1 MADTIISRLLLGLDT
16 KEFRNGIRTADREL
30 QNFSKN
36 IQNIGNVIGASFAV
50 SIIQDFT
57 MEAVKMGDQLTAAQQ
72 GFKRF
77 GDDQA
82 LEGLR
87 KSTKGLVSD
96 LQLMQQSI
104 QAGNFGIPIQELG
117 NLFAF
122 AQQRAKETGQ
132 EVDYLTQS
140 IVTGI
145 GRKSPLILDNL
156 GISAVQ
162 LREKLGGVSAEAAS
176 IAEVTKAVGE
186 IASEELAKMGS
197 SADDTTTKTKQ
208 LATAWENWKAKAGQA
223 ISENTNEISKFA
235 IQMQFIA
242 DVVKTVYPGVL
253 NKFFFGQ
260 ETPGT
265 FQSAMDSVTQTIEQQ
280 NRALEDT
287 KRIYEVFNPT
297 VVKNV
302 TTLVTLREKLKELQ
316 EQFEN
321 VDVSTAKFKDLR
333 KEIELLQARIN
344 SLTKPVEGMMPKTE
358 TINLVSKGLNEVGN
372 SVAGMQIQVQKAIPS
387 INDLNT
393 VYVDL
398 NRQQKI
404 FNELGGT
411 MGRILSESF
420 NAALVNGES
429 FFKTFIHGLKQ
440 MVAQIMATAAAAAA
454 LAIALMALGIP
465 GVKGLNFGQTF
476 SGLYKAMGGVGGQF
490 LEMGSSVP
498 SMVGAGAG
506 MIGGGGLGGG
516 RTVLRGNDIFV
527 SNSRTNFDISRIG
540 G

>member
-36 IQNIGNVIGASFAV
+36 LQNIGNVIGASFAV
-50 SIIQDFT
+50 SVIQDFAF
-57 MEAVKMGDQLTAAQQ
+57 EAVKLGDQLSAATV
-72 GFKRF
+72 GFERF
-77 GDDQA
+77 GDAADMEA
-82 LEGLR
+82 LR
-87 KSTKGLVSD
+87 KATKGMVTD
-96 LQLMQQSI
+96 VQLMQQSI

-117 NLFAF
+117 TLFAF

-176 IAEVTKAVGE
+176 IGDVTKAVAE
-186 IASEELAKMGS
+186 IATEELAKMGS

-223 ISENTNEISKFA
+223 ISESTNQVSDFA
-235 IQMQFIA
+235 IQLQFIV
-242 DVVKTVYPGVL
+242 DVVKAVYPGVL
-253 NKFFFGQ
+253 YKFFFGQ
-260 ETPGT
+260 EKPGT
-265 FQSAMDSVTQTIEQQ
+265 FQSAMDSVTQTIEVQ
-280 NRALEDT
+280 NRILADT
-287 KRIYEVFNPT
+287 KRVYEVFNPT
-297 VVKNV
+297 VVKTV
-302 TTLVTLREKLKELQ
+302 TTLSTLKERLKELQ

-321 VDVSTAKFKDLR
+321 TDISTAKFKELR
-333 KEIELLQARIN
+333 KEIELLQTKIS
-344 SLTKPVEGMMPKTE
+344 SLSNPVEGMMPKTE
-358 TINLVSKGLNEVGN
+358 TIELASKGLKEVGN
-372 SVAGMQIQVQKAIPS
+372 SVAGMSIEVKKALPS

-393 VYVDL
+393 TYVDL
-398 NRQQKI
+398 NKQQAI

-420 NAALVNGES
+420 NAALINGES
-429 FFKTFIHGLKQ
+429 FFKTFINGLKQ
-440 MVAQIMATAAAAAA
+440 MVAQILATAAAAAA

-476 SGLYKAMGGVGGQF
+476 SGLYKAMGGMGGQF
-490 LEMGSSVP
+490 LDMGSSVP
-498 SMVGAGAG
+498 TMVGAGAG

>member
-104 QAGNFGIPIQELG
+104 QAGNFGIPIEELG

-253 NKFFFGQ
+253 YKFFFGQ
-260 ETPGT
+260 EKPGT
-265 FQSAMDSVTQTIEQQ
+265 FQSAMHSVTQTIEQQ
-280 NRALEDT
+280 NRAIQES

-297 VVKNV
+297 VVKNI

-321 VDVSTAKFKDLR
+321 TDVSTAKFKDLR
-333 KEIELLQARIN
+333 KEIELLQVRIS
-344 SLTKPVEGMMPKTE
+344 SLTNPEKFLPKSE
-358 TINLVSKGLNEVGN
+358 TIDLASKGLNEVGN

-393 VYVDL
+393 AYVDI
-398 NRQQKI
+398 NRQQAI

-429 FFKTFIHGLKQ
+429 FFKTFINGLKQ

-490 LEMGSSVP
+490 LDMGSSVP